1 MQLGDIYR
9 HNDDMS
15 NPMAS
20 HDAQKSDNKL
30 AAMETSSP
38 NLDSRSGGGGFT
50 DTVGQCAQMGQ
61 RAFYHFLEG
70 NIVYGDPVQSFYDEP
85 SQKILTYK
93 PEGIR
98 SFLLPFFQHD
108 LSACYNI
115 GIWIKHI
122 AIVLYAIILA
132 LILAYEYY
140 PDGKMGDG
148 PACAG
153 TNNRNMCSLE
163 TTLAEAKLEFRF
175 LIAFILAGFVA
186 NSVANWNQRR
196 TIYASLCG
204 NVRNCLCTVNSIISK
219 KNDPRNARTNM
230 SRWVLL
236 VYELSVLKARG
247 HMDSQEGRDHLERLN
262 LLLPGEWECMCPHD
276 RHTSVVFWINTM
288 IVGYQREGILISE
301 HSQKALIDITSLRGY
316 ANDLMSSI
324 NIDEPISYSALTGL
338 LVKTNVFIFSTWKA
352 VEWSAWIKSFGPGI
366 LFEDQSRMM
375 IDIFVLLAWNV
386 SYTALYDLGYM
397 LNNPFGNRRID
408 LPHETIGAGL
418 RNFANAL
425 TREGHK
431 LPPAFKD
438 Q

>member
-1 MQLGDIYR
+1 
-9 HNDDMS
+9 
-15 NPMAS
+15 
-20 HDAQKSDNKL
+20 
-30 AAMETSSP
+30 
-38 NLDSRSGGGGFT
+38 
-50 DTVGQCAQMGQ
+50 
-61 RAFYHFLEG
+61 
-70 NIVYGDPVQSFYDEP
+70 
-85 SQKILTYK
+85 
-93 PEGIR
+93 
-98 SFLLPFFQHD
+98 
-108 LSACYNI
+108 
-115 GIWIKHI
+115 
-122 AIVLYAIILA
+122 
-132 LILAYEYY
+132 
-140 PDGKMGDG
+140 
-148 PACAG
+148 
-153 TNNRNMCSLE
+153 
-163 TTLAEAKLEFRF
+163 
-175 LIAFILAGFVA
+175 
-186 NSVANWNQRR
+186 
-196 TIYASLCG
+196 
-204 NVRNCLCTVNSIISK
+204 
-219 KNDPRNARTNM
+219 
-230 SRWVLL
+230 
-236 VYELSVLKARG
+236 
-247 HMDSQEGRDHLERLN
+247 
-262 LLLPGEWECMCPHD
+262 MCPHD

-301 HSQKALIDITSLRGY
+301 HSQKALLDISSLRGY

-397 LNNPFGNRRID
+397 LTNPFGNRRID